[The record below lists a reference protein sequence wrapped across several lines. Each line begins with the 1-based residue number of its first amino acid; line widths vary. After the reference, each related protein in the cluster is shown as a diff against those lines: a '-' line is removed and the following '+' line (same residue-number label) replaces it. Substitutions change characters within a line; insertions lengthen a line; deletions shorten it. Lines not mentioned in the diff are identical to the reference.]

1 MAEWVD
7 RSSLVRTSMGLTTV
21 KEEQA
26 MKKAMAEE
34 AKRVERKERKRQELL
49 NCTAYSLS
57 EGVATLMDRYFL
69 DAIIGLVPGVGD
81 VLSSVFMMPQLYL
94 CMFKIRSIPLTLA
107 VTLNIVIDACLGLI
121 PFWIGNIC
129 DFFNRAYIKNM
140 RLINGFVK
148 DDKEVIEE
156 VNQKAIISAILILI
170 FIGIIYFLISAISSF
185 IDWIGSLF

>member
-7 RSSLVRTSMGLTTV
+7 RRSLVRTSMGLTTV

-49 NCTAYSLS
+49 NCTSYSLS

>member
-7 RSSLVRTSMGLTTV
+7 RRSQVRTSMGLTTV

-26 MKKAMAEE
+26 MEKAMAEE

-49 NCTAYSLS
+49 NCTSYSLS